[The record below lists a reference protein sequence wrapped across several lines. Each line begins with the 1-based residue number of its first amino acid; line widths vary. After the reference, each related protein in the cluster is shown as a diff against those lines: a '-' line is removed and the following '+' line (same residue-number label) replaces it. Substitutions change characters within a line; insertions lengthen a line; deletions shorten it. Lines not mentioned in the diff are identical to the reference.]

1 MTKNIKQKNI
11 ENYEINKSLSVS
23 MGVKDQR
30 GYAILFTVI
39 IVSAIS
45 VITAGLSN
53 TAYKQLIL
61 SSLAKDSQAAF
72 YQSDT
77 ATDCAL
83 YADQVDFENPV
94 FKDGGTWSC
103 GESSLNVTPLVAGGY
118 KIEPQNQTSKNPCF
132 RISVNKSVVAVDD
145 GSGNTETKTEISAK
159 GYNICDKN
167 NTRTVEREIQINY

>member
-1 MTKNIKQKNI
+1 MIKNIKQKNI
-11 ENYEINKSLSVS
+11 ENYKVNKYRFFPIEIKNQK
-23 MGVKDQR
+23 

-83 YADQVDFENPV
+83 FADQRDFENPV
-94 FKDGGTWSC
+94 FTTGGAWSC
-103 GESSLNVTPLVAGGY
+103 GGFNLNVTSFGVAGY
-118 KIEPQNQTSKNPCF
+118 KIEPQNQTSRNPCF
-132 RISVNKSVVAVDD
+132 RISVDKTMEDD
-145 GSGNTETKTEISAK
+145 GLGNIETKTEISAK
-159 GYNICDKN
+159 GYNICDTSN
-167 NTRTVEREIQINY
+167 IRTVEREIQINY